1 MHPHGRFHLTDR
13 AAMAEFVAREG
24 FGILFASAPEGPRAV
39 HVPVLLAGETLR
51 FHVSRRNAI
60 YDALAGGRVALFVAS
75 GPHAYLSPDDYG
87 LEGRVP
93 TWNYLAVELE
103 GPVRPLGEKEL
114 VDLLDAMSALHEN
127 RLAPKVPWTRQVM
140 AEGRF
145 AGLLKAIAG
154 FEMTIRDW
162 RGTAKLDQ
170 DKPVEVRKRLADA
183 LAQRGE
189 VAMAALILP
198 CGNAGEGDEQVRT
211 APGSPQSCRGHDGLL
226 IPQDG
231 GGASPTHQAPPP
243 RFTWSP
249 SPAKAGED

>member
-1 MHPHGRFHLTDR
+1 MHPHSRFHLTDR

-39 HVPVLLAGETLR
+39 HVPVLLAGERLR

-60 YDALAGGRVALFVAS
+60 HDALAAGCDALFVAS

-103 GPVRPLGEKEL
+103 GRVRPLGEEAL
-114 VDLLDAMSALHEN
+114 VDLLDAMSALHEK
-127 RLAPKVPWTRQVM
+127 RLAPKAAWTRDVL
-140 AEGRF
+140 AKGRF
-145 AGLLKAIAG
+145 SSLLKAIAG

-170 DKPVEVRKRLADA
+170 DKPVEVRARLAEA
-183 LAQRGE
+183 LVRRGE
-189 VAMAALILP
+189 VEMAKLILP
-198 CGNAGEGDEQVRT
+198 AGGEG
-211 APGSPQSCRGHDGLL
+211 GHRN
-226 IPQDG
+226 DG
-231 GGASPTHQAPPP
+231 GGGVVPRAAPLHRPT
-243 RFTWSP
+243 
-249 SPAKAGED
+249 G